1 MHAVAVIPA
10 RGGSKGIPGKNIRS
24 LHGKPLIQY
33 TIEAAR
39 QCFADDQILV
49 STDRIEIKEVVEGL
63 GLPVP
68 FLRPDHLALDTSGT
82 YEVLLHALEEY
93 EKAHSSPDIL
103 VLLQPTSPF
112 RRAGHI
118 REAMQRYTPDIDM
131 VVSAKETRS
140 NPYYVLF
147 EEENGYLVKSK
158 ELDITRRQ
166 DAPRVWEY
174 NGAVYVMNVQS
185 LKKNPPHRFVKVI
198 PYPMD
203 ETDSIDLDTAFDW
216 MLAECLL
223 AKSEHG
229 RQESDHIR

>member
-1 MHAVAVIPA
+1 MHAIAVIPA

-39 QCFADDQILV
+39 QCFQDEQIIV
-49 STDRIEIKEVVEGL
+49 STDSKEIKDVVERI

-68 FLRPDHLALDTSGT
+68 FLRPDTLAQDHSGT

-93 EKAHSSPDIL
+93 EKRQVSPDIL

-112 RRAGHI
+112 RQAQHI
-118 REAMQRYTPDIDM
+118 REALQLYSPDLDM

-147 EEENGYLVKSK
+147 EEKNGYLVKSK
-158 ELDITRRQ
+158 ELEITRRQ

-174 NGAVYVMNVQS
+174 NGAVYVINVKS
-185 LKKNPPHRFVKVI
+185 LKNRPPHRFEKVI
-198 PYPMD
+198 PYRMD
-203 ETDSIDLDTAFDW
+203 EADSMDLDTAFDW
-216 MLAECLL
+216 MLAECLF
-223 AKSEHG
+223 AKTDHG
-229 RQESDHIR
+229 RKESNYTK